1 MTLGFPSYPTSS
13 AAYSETR
20 AGGTLSFTLRWMW
33 PALITIATIGAAAS
47 LRAAEPTKADLEF
60 FENSIRPIFANNC
73 YKCHSHEATKLKGG
87 LSLEFRETVLKGGD
101 TGPAIVPGDPEKSLL
116 IKAVRYADPD
126 LQMPPK
132 GEKLSDDQIADLV
145 SWIKMGAPDP
155 RTMNAPGY
163 NKEWSKSERDHWS
176 FKPVKKPPVPE
187 VKEKDW
193 VSNPIDGFIV
203 AKLEENGMKPSPIAD
218 KRTLIRRATFDLIG
232 LAPTL
237 QEVQDFLEDDSPD
250 AFAKVVDRLLA
261 SPQYGE
267 RWGRYWLDTARYS
280 DTKGDVK
287 RQKEDFRYPY
297 SWTYRDYVVRA
308 FNEDKPYN
316 RFIVEQIAA
325 DKLNL
330 QDRSNLAAMGFLT
343 VGEHFNDNI
352 NDIINDRIDVVTKGT
367 LGLTVTCARCHDH
380 KFDPIPTKDYYS
392 LHGIF
397 ASSVEPE
404 DEPFLAPIKMTPE
417 YQDFA
422 TKYNTLNQ
430 ELSELKPVRGGMGK
444 NKEVQQKRIQLRRE
458 IAALESNHPG
468 SPPRAM
474 VLVDKPRP
482 ADSHVFLRG
491 EAENLGDVVPR
502 RFLEILSGPNRPVF
516 RNGSGRLE
524 LAAAIVST
532 NNPLTARVMVNRMWL
547 HHFGEGFVTTPDDF
561 GNQSAPPS
569 HPELLDYLAARFME
583 DGWSI
588 KKMHRLIMLSS
599 VYRESSENNPRYA
612 QIDPNNRLLWRANIK
627 RLEFEAVRDS
637 LLAIGGKLDKAM
649 GGRPVNL
656 GATPYSTR
664 RTIYGF
670 VDRRNLPE
678 VYNQFDFANPDITTG
693 KRYETI
699 VPQQALFMM
708 NSPLVVEQAR
718 NLVNRPDFRSAK
730 GSEER
735 VKLLYDLIYQ
745 REPSSVE
752 MSLALNFLKESPPM
766 ETPETPPPVNANGG
780 DQKKKKGG
788 GGKKN
793 TPPAM
798 ALATIPPSGLMPV
811 GSWAKYAHALLQ
823 ANEAMFI
830 N

>member
-1 MTLGFPSYPTSS
+1 MGNIIWSKL
-13 AAYSETR
+13 AV
-20 AGGTLSFTLRWMW
+20 GGLITLSSVVAVVRI
-33 PALITIATIGAAAS
+33 P
-47 LRAAEPTKADLEF
+47 AAEPTKAETEF
-60 FENSIRPIFANNC
+60 FEGKIRPILANNC
-73 YKCHSHEATKLKGG
+73 YKCHSHESTKLKGG
-87 LSLEFRETVLKGGD
+87 LSLEYRETVLKGGE

-116 IKAVRYADPD
+116 IKAVRYIDPD

-132 GEKLSDDQIADLV
+132 GEKLSDAQITDLV
-145 SWIKMGAPDP
+145 TWIKMGAPDP
-155 RTMNAPGY
+155 RTMNSSNY
-163 NKEWSKSERDHWS
+163 TREWTKSERDHWA
-176 FKPVKKPPVPE
+176 FKPVSKSPVPE
-187 VKEKDW
+187 VKNQNW
-193 VSNPIDGFIV
+193 VTTPVDAFIL
-203 AKLEENGMKPSPIAD
+203 AKLEENGLKPSPVAD

-237 QEVQDFLEDDSPD
+237 KETQDFLEDNSPD

-287 RQKEDFRYPY
+287 KQKEDFRFPY
-297 SWTYRDYVVRA
+297 AWTYRDYVIRS

-316 RFIVEQIAA
+316 RFILEQIAA

-330 QDRSNLAAMGFLT
+330 QDRSALAAMGFLT
-343 VGEHFNDNI
+343 LGERFNDNV

-392 LHGIF
+392 LYGIF
-397 ASSVEPE
+397 ASSAEPE
-404 DEPFLAPIKMTPE
+404 EKPMLGALKMTPD

-422 TKYNTLNQ
+422 TKYNALQ
-430 ELSELKPVRGGMGK
+430 KELAALKPGRKGMNK
-444 NKEVQQKRIQLRRE
+444 NKELRQKQIELRTE
-458 IAALESNHPG
+458 IGRLEATHPG
-468 SPPRAM
+468 APPRAM
-474 VLVDKPRP
+474 VLMDKAKPSD
-482 ADSHVFLRG
+482 AHVFIRG
-491 EAENLGDVVPR
+491 EAENQGDLAPR

-524 LAAAIVST
+524 LATAIANT
-532 NNPLTARVMVNRMWL
+532 NNPLTARVMVNRIWL

-583 DGWSI
+583 GGWSI

-599 VYRESSENNPRYA
+599 VYRQTSEENPRYA
-612 QIDPNNRLLWRANIK
+612 QIDPNNRLLWRANIQ

-637 LLAIGGKLDKAM
+637 LLAIGGKLDTTM

-656 GATPYSTR
+656 GAAPYSTR
-664 RTIYGF
+664 RTVYGYI
-670 VDRRNLPE
+670 DRRNLPE

-718 NLVNRPDFRSAK
+718 NLVNRPDFRVAR

-735 VKLLYDLIYQ
+735 IKLLYDLIYQ
-745 REPSSVE
+745 REPTPVE
-752 MSLALNFLKESPPM
+752 LKLGLSFLKESPPA
-766 ETPETPPPVNANGG
+766 EIPESAPANEAGPRG
-780 DQKKKKGG
+780 KRKGMKKGAG
-788 GGKKN
+788 
-793 TPPAM
+793 PAM
-798 ALATIPPSGLMPV
+798 SLATIPAAGLMPV

-823 ANEAMFI
+823 SNEAMFI